1 MQLYFDENLANTVV
15 HQKLTRS
22 LKKTFYAAD
31 HCLSVFSSLVAVAQ
45 LEDKLKG
52 FTHPC
57 VFTNLS
63 ILVVRKYRAYYHIYI
78 TIPRHPLGRVEMN
91 IYTTPFF
98 YYLVDCGH
106 VIDKIKGFKTVS

>member
-1 MQLYFDENLANTVV
+1 MQLYFDENLANTLV

-52 FTHPC
+52 IYKFIY
-57 VFTNLS
+57 S
-63 ILVVRKYRAYYHIYI
+63 SSKKISGILPYIYND
-78 TIPRHPLGRVEMN
+78 PSS
-91 IYTTPFF
+91 PF
-98 YYLVDCGH
+98 G
-106 VIDKIKGFKTVS
+106 KS